1 MQIGDLVRSIY
12 DNQVFGIVLEIIDVH
27 WETCR
32 PSAIVQWM
40 DGLQECYSQFLLEV
54 IPCK

>member
-1 MQIGDLVRSIY
+1 MQIGDLVTHIY
-12 DNQVFGIVLEIIDVH
+12 DKQIFGIILEIIEVH

-32 PSAIVQWM
+32 PSAVVQWI

-54 IPCK
+54 V